1 MTEPPTPPP
10 APLPVPWS
18 PPLLPMPPAPM
29 PPVNGA
35 PAWGIR
41 RGLPRSV
48 CILLAVAALWAAG
61 LVVAALT
68 VRTGAVTEVGST
80 NGVAFTRTL
89 PGTTLVGENGPHA
102 LIVASVPLVMVLV
115 VWAVLMWRR
124 HRRGGPRPGAGP
136 VAWTCA
142 GITVALSLAG
152 MLTIGPFLLPVGGLL
167 CVACAMASTP

>member
-1 MTEPPTPPP
+1 MAEPPTPPP
-10 APLPVPWS
+10 VPDTPPPVLWP
-18 PPLLPMPPAPM
+18 PPLLPMPP
-29 PPVNGA
+29 VNSA

-41 RGLPRSV
+41 RGLPRPV
-48 CILLAVAALWAAG
+48 WIILAVAALWGAG

-80 NGVAFTRTL
+80 NGVTFTRTL
-89 PGTTLVGENGPHA
+89 PGTTLVGENGPRA
-102 LIVASVPLVMVLV
+102 LIVVSVPLVMVLV

-142 GITVALSLAG
+142 GITVALSVAG

-167 CVACAMASTP
+167 CVACALESTP

>member
-1 MTEPPTPPP
+1 
-10 APLPVPWS
+10 
-18 PPLLPMPPAPM
+18 M

-48 CILLAVAALWAAG
+48 WIILAVAALWAAG

-68 VRTGAVTEVGST
+68 VRTGAITEVGST

-89 PGTTLVGENGPHA
+89 PGTTLVGENGPRA
-102 LIVASVPLVMVLV
+102 LIVVSVPLVMVLV

-124 HRRGGPRPGAGP
+124 HRRGGPRLGAGP

-142 GITVALSLAG
+142 GITTALSVAG

-167 CVACAMASTP
+167 CVACALASTP